1 MIANDTCFHQ
11 RPIEIMKFYV
21 HSEDP
26 EITLVIKW
34 DKTTGTISDLSEIVT
49 ESLKKKIPNIMNEKI
64 QLVFKIRGKILSN
77 DDIVCK
83 KIKHMDDVDVLLKA
97 LKTSNEDQRCQQV
110 KKSSEI
116 IKDYIFKAKS
126 LMEKQ
131 RARTAILLYEE
142 VLAIDPKCSAAFT
155 GLVDCYLQAKRPQ
168 KALFY
173 LRQLQKLQI
182 TDASNQVLFRFAQ
195 CYLKLGEAEKAIDV
209 LQKYCIDLKKSGGTD
224 TKHKHQ
230 VQVLLAKAY
239 LFKGE
244 KDMAI
249 VLLQGILRQDKT
261 CVDAL
266 TEYAPLLYP
275 LGPDQSEEAMTI
287 LLTLLA
293 NDKDNS
299 YIREKFTWAVQ
310 QPDGLKILKSVA
322 GKAWSDIAS
331 LVFMATSVREC
342 GGVDEAISIMEHAY
356 DLKKSDSHTLL
367 TYVHMLELIGKQ
379 GIGIQLIKKYIEDF
393 PAMAIGNFTCRN
405 LHNCTKFLS
414 TEKFSAALAKEL
426 VVESTTQQE
435 DTFTFTPDQLYLL
448 ALLHTLVKILFVKG
462 YLSVL
467 PLITD
472 ILDPISANK
481 DLHLTNIRNEAAY
494 FTCISK
500 VMTTK
505 HNLQFDLEKEKFIYL
520 VGDSHC
526 ITSAWQHIKF
536 KEETVTIHPVLS
548 TGTKIW
554 HLREESQFYPKIN
567 FYNAIKVI
575 PDNAAVMLCFGEID
589 CREALLLC
597 VEKSKYDSI
606 EEAIDTVIDIYIE
619 VIKDLY
625 KKYNWNIYIHPVMPV
640 LDITRSLVMQFN
652 LRLKQRIKKEST
664 IKWLQ
669 FVDELLYTNE
679 DNSLV
684 LKDCYKF
691 DGTHVHPRYT
701 ALLETSLRTCTDV

>member
-1 MIANDTCFHQ
+1 
-11 RPIEIMKFYV
+11 MKFYV

-34 DKTTGTISDLSEIVT
+34 DKPTGTISDLSEIVT
-49 ESLKKKIPNIMNEKI
+49 ESLKKKIYNIMNEKM

-77 DDIVCK
+77 DDAVTK
-83 KIKHMDDVDVLLKA
+83 KIKNMDDVDVLLKV

-110 KKSSEI
+110 KKSTDI
-116 IKDYIFKAKS
+116 IKDYILKAKN
-126 LMEKQ
+126 LMEKH

-142 VLAIDPKCSAAFT
+142 VLDIDPKCSAAFT

-173 LRQLQKLQI
+173 LGKLQKLQI
-182 TDASNQVLFRFAQ
+182 TDTTSQVLFRFAQ
-195 CYLKLGEAEKAIDV
+195 CYLKLSEADKAIDF

-224 TKHKHQ
+224 TQHKHQ

-239 LFKGE
+239 LVKGE

-261 CVDAL
+261 FVDAL
-266 TEYAPLLYP
+266 VEYAPLLYP
-275 LGPDQSEEAMTI
+275 LGPAQSEEAMTI

-356 DLKKSDSHTLL
+356 DLKKSDPHTLL

-379 GIGIQLIKKYIEDF
+379 YIGIQLIKKYIEDF
-393 PAMAIGNFTCRN
+393 PDMAIGNFTCRN
-405 LHNCTKFLS
+405 LHNFTKFLS
-414 TEKFSAALAKEL
+414 TEKFSAALDKEL

-448 ALLHTLVKILFVKG
+448 ALLHTFVKILFVKG
-462 YLSVL
+462 YLDVL
-467 PLITD
+467 PVITD
-472 ILDPISANK
+472 ILDPISVNK

-500 VMTTK
+500 VMKTK

-567 FYNAIKVI
+567 FYNEIKVI

-597 VEKSKYDSI
+597 VEKAKYDSI
-606 EEAIDTVIDIYIE
+606 EEAIDKVIDIYIE

-652 LRLKQRIKKEST
+652 LRLKKRIKKEST

-701 ALLETSLRTCTDV
+701 ALLETSLRTCTDL